1 MTADPAGRAG
11 APAESM
17 RILYIPPE
25 HSFAAFVECAIIGL
39 DRFAMPGAVS

>member
-1 MTADPAGRAG
+1 
-11 APAESM
+11 M

-39 DRFAMPGAVS
+39 DRFAMPGAVNRFAMPGAVS